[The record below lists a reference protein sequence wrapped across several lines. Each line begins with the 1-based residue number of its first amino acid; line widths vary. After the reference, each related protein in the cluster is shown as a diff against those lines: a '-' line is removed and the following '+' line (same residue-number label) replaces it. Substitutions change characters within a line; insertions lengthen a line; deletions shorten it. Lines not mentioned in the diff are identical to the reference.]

1 MLYKNTCERSG
12 EQICEMPYGEDLQ
25 EIAFLPA
32 DIRMESEKGATWTNQ
47 RNAIMIRKKTCETD
61 MPERM
66 ASFHVQAP
74 LSNRIDRIM
83 LIG

>member
-12 EQICEMPYGEDLQ
+12 EQICEMPNGEDLQ

-47 RNAIMIRKKTCETD
+47 RNAVVSE
-61 MPERM
+61 ER
-66 ASFHVQAP
+66 
-74 LSNRIDRIM
+74 
-83 LIG
+83 